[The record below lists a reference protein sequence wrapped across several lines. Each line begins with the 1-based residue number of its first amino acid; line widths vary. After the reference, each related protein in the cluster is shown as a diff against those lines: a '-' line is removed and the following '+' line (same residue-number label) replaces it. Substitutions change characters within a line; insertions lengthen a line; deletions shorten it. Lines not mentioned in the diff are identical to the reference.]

1 MFLSMVAGM
10 ALDPHPDAQ
19 GNCNYCKSHT
29 GLCARRFAVVRP
41 VSDHTQLKLDK
52 EGLDVIRAIK
62 VSPGY
67 STRMPLT
74 SIAVM
79 RGRRRSLP
87 YKTDSKC
94 SLCRGR

>member
-1 MFLSMVAGM
+1 
-10 ALDPHPDAQ
+10 
-19 GNCNYCKSHT
+19 
-29 GLCARRFAVVRP
+29 VVRP
-41 VSDHTQLKLDK
+41 VSDHTQLQLDK

-87 YKTDSKC
+87 TRLTVNVRFAGTGDA
-94 SLCRGR
+94 RGRHSKSWIRALFCGTHRLCALLFTTKRHN